1 MLPLLPPLLLLR
13 LSISEEEEEEE
24 ATVGAIFD
32 LISRRDLLTFV
43 HLLLCFGK
51 IMEIIFSRFL
61 HQPSSV
67 LASSEEEGDD
77 TKQVHHQLTISARTS
92 QQYFLLF
99 LMSTL
104 DGSARLSFRL

>member
-13 LSISEEEEEEE
+13 LSISEEEEGET
-24 ATVGAIFD
+24 TVGAIFD

-43 HLLLCFGK
+43 HLFLCFGK

-77 TKQVHHQLTISARTS
+77 TKQVHHQLTISALTS
-92 QQYFLLF
+92 Q
-99 LMSTL
+99 
-104 DGSARLSFRL
+104 